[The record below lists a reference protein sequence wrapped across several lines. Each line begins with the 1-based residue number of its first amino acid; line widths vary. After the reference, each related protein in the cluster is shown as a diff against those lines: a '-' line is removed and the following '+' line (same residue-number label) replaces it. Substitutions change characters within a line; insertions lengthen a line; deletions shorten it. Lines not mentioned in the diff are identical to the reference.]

1 MASLGVSLQDIFEIS
16 YRKRDGGVNKEY
28 CGLLEDARKSA
39 VKAVDSL
46 ASEISIEYYTSIVI
60 DPAGKPIKPSP
71 EHRFGEIHF
80 NVNELLS
87 TGEGVLAASRERATQ
102 EVDEYMKLRDDADS
116 SH

>member
-60 DPAGKPIKPSP
+60 DPAGSPIKPSP
-71 EHRFGEIHF
+71 DQRFGEIHF

-102 EVDEYMKLRDDADS
+102 EVDEYMKSGDGAEMI
-116 SH
+116 H